1 MSVFLR
7 LFLLLACLTLSSC
20 SYISRSSVFN
30 TNNKNYLA
38 AKSIPPLRIPPGLS
52 SDKIETTYAVS
63 NRTYPKEYLDID
75 LTPPGLNQ

>member
-1 MSVFLR
+1 MNLVVR
-7 LFLLLACLTLSSC
+7 LFLLLICFALSSC
-20 SYISRSSVFN
+20 SYISRSTVFN

-38 AKSIPPLRIPPGLS
+38 AKSIPPLRIPPGVS
-52 SDKIETTYAVS
+52 SDKIETTYPVS